1 MDSHLTILLGFC
13 FIIFFISFS
22 YLMSRYRL
30 CPADKVLVVYGQTG
44 SNTASKCIH
53 GGGIF
58 VLPIIQN
65 YQYLD
70 LTPIGITSGIE
81 NIYSKNNIKINIQ
94 GKFTFGISDDK
105 GIMENAAIYLLSK
118 SKKEIS
124 DLANNIIE
132 GQVRLISTK
141 IDINEIK
148 QNGEDIKTVFNENIS
163 SALREVFNKIG
174 LKLINIDVVD
184 VY

>member
-1 MDSHLTILLGFC
+1 MYSPLPMLFVF
-13 FIIFFISFS
+13 FIFIFFMIFS
-22 YLMSRYRL
+22 YLISRYRL
-30 CPADKVLVVYGQTG
+30 CPADKVLVVYG
-44 SNTASKCIH
+44 TAEAGRVVCKCIH

-58 VLPIIQN
+58 VLPIIQD

-70 LTPIGITSGIE
+70 LTPIGITSEIE

-94 GKFTFGISDDK
+94 GKFTFGISEEK

-118 SKKEIS
+118 SPKEIS

-132 GQVRLISTK
+132 GQVRLISSK
-141 IDINEIK
+141 IEIK
-148 QNGEDIKTVFNENIS
+148 QNGEDIKAVFNENIS
-163 SALREVFNKIG
+163 SALKEVFNKIG
-174 LKLINIDVVD
+174 LKLINIDIVD